1 MEVQIS
7 GEAAVVKKALFQI
20 AAQIRDN
27 PSRSQHL
34 LASAV
39 PGGYATGGPG
49 AGAPIMGVAPF
60 VVTGHGLCI
69 LPQGMKRL

>member
-39 PGGYATGGPG
+39 PGGYAAGGPG

-60 VVTGHGLCI
+60 V
-69 LPQGMKRL
+69 